1 MPRLVLKENS
11 FKRLKPIF
19 RALSALNPIRA
30 LRHLIFSLRNRW
42 RKRAKIDYVTLM
54 LPGQIP
60 ALPEPRSWLQRRI
73 LGSPPLSLSD
83 LNRMFERIGDDPRP
97 TGVILHLR
105 GLSMPLA
112 DLQSL
117 RQSITRLREKGKR
130 VICFAPS
137 YSNATYFIASAADEI
152 VLQPGGELETLGLRS
167 QATFLRDALDRIG
180 LQLDSVAISPY
191 KGAFDQ
197 FTRSDISP
205 EGRQQLEWLL
215 DSQYSILVD
224 AMAEGR
230 RVSPEHI
237 RQMIDSAPHLDQDAL
252 AAGYIDAVLTEEGLH
267 RRLNA
272 KHILPWQQADK
283 KLLQKW
289 RKPTERFVALLEVSG
304 LMIPGESGRPPIDL
318 PIPFIGGERAGDLTI
333 VQQVRRLM
341 KNRAAAAVILYINS
355 GGGSASAA
363 EAMTAALSE
372 LAQDRPL
379 VAYFNNVAASGG
391 YYIATP
397 ARWIVAQPG
406 TITGSIGVLSGK
418 FVSSGLYDQLHVH
431 RLEFT
436 RGANANLNSD
446 LAPYTDAQ
454 RQRVLHSVR
463 HIYQQFV
470 AHVARSRGLTPEAV
484 DAVGGGRVWT
494 GIQAK
499 EHGLVDELG
508 DLRAAFNKARE
519 LAGLPDDAPLVRIGG
534 KGAALP
540 PQLAEAAK
548 PAAAL
553 AYWMQNA
560 RMIASGAPQMLT
572 PIDWQGV

>member
-1 MPRLVLKENS
+1 MPKLVLKENS

-42 RKRAKIDYVTLM
+42 RKRAKIDYITLM

-237 RQMIDSAPHLDQDAL
+237 RQMIDTAPHLDQDAL

-363 EAMTAALSE
+363 QAMTAALSE

-499 EHGLVDELG
+499 QHGLVDELG
-508 DLRAAFNKARE
+508 DLRAALNKARE

>member
-1 MPRLVLKENS
+1 M
-11 FKRLKPIF
+11 KRLKPIF
-19 RALSALNPIRA
+19 RALSALNPLTG
-30 LRHLIFSLRNRW
+30 LRHLIFVLRNRW
-42 RKRAKIDYVTLM
+42 RKRAKIDYITLT
-54 LPGQIP
+54 LSGQIP

-97 TGVILHLR
+97 IGIILHLR

-112 DLQSL
+112 DLQTL
-117 RQSITRLREKGKR
+117 RESITRLRAKGKK
-130 VICFAPS
+130 VICFAPG
-137 YSNATYFIASAADEI
+137 YSNASYFIASAADEI
-152 VLQPGGELETLGLRS
+152 ILQPGSELETVGLRS
-167 QATFLRDALDRIG
+167 EATFLRDALDRLG

-197 FTRSDISP
+197 FTRRDISP

-215 DSQYSILVD
+215 DSQYGILVEG
-224 AMAEGR
+224 MAAGR
-230 RVSPEHI
+230 RVSTDHI
-237 RQMIDSAPHLDQDAL
+237 RQMIDTAPHLDEEAL
-252 AAGYIDAVLTEEGLH
+252 AAGYVDAVLTEENLH
-267 RRLNA
+267 RRLNSR
-272 KHILPWQQADK
+272 HILPWSQADK
-283 KLLQKW
+283 KLLHKW
-289 RKPTERFVALLEVSG
+289 RKPAQRFVALLEVSG
-304 LMIPGESGRPPIDL
+304 LMIPGESGKPPIDL
-318 PIPFIGGERAGDLTI
+318 PIPFIGGERAGDLTV

-341 KNRAAAAVILYINS
+341 KNPAAAAVILYINS
-355 GGGSASAA
+355 GGGAASAA
-363 EAMTAALSE
+363 EAMTAAIAE

-397 ARWIVAQPG
+397 ARWVVAQPG

-418 FVSSGLYDQLHVH
+418 LVSGGLYDQLRVH

-463 HIYQQFV
+463 HIYQQFI
-470 AHVARSRGLTPEAV
+470 AHVARSRNLSLDAV

-494 GIQAK
+494 GLQAK

-508 DLRAAFNKARE
+508 DLRAALKKARE
-519 LAGLPDDAPLVRIGG
+519 LAGLPDDAPLVRVGG
-534 KGAALP
+534 KGGALP
-540 PQLAEAAK
+540 AQLAEAAK

-553 AYWMQNA
+553 DYWVHNA

-572 PIDWQGV
+572 PIDWQGL

>member
-1 MPRLVLKENS
+1 M
-11 FKRLKPIF
+11 KRFKPIL
-19 RALSALNPIRA
+19 RALSALNPVRA

-42 RKRAKIDYVTLM
+42 RKRAKIDYITLT
-54 LPGQIP
+54 LSGQIP
-60 ALPEPRSWLQRRI
+60 ALPEPRSWLQRRV
-73 LGSPPLSLSD
+73 LGHPPLSLSD
-83 LNRMFERIGDDPRP
+83 LNRIFERIGDDPRP

-112 DLQSL
+112 DLQTL
-117 RQSITRLREKGKR
+117 RESITRLRDKGKK
-130 VICFAPS
+130 VICFAPG
-137 YSNATYFIASAADEI
+137 YTNATYFIASAADEI
-152 VLQPGGELETLGLRS
+152 ILQPGGELETVGLRS
-167 QATFLRDALDRIG
+167 EATFLRDALDRIG

-197 FTRSDISP
+197 FTRRDISP

-215 DSQYSILVD
+215 DSQYAILVD
-224 AMAEGR
+224 GMAASR
-230 RVSPEHI
+230 RVSADHV
-237 RQMIDSAPHLDQDAL
+237 RHMIDTAPHLDDEAL
-252 AAGYIDAVLTEEGLH
+252 AAGYVDAVLTEEDLH
-267 RRLNA
+267 RRLNSR
-272 KHILPWQQADK
+272 HILPWAQADK
-283 KLLQKW
+283 KLLRKW
-289 RKPTERFVALLEVSG
+289 RKPAERFVALLEVSG
-304 LMIPGESGRPPIDL
+304 LMIPGESGKPPIDL
-318 PIPFIGGERAGDLTI
+318 PIPFIGGERAGDLTV

-341 KNRAAAAVILYINS
+341 KNPAAAAVILYIDS

-363 EAMTAALSE
+363 EAMTAALAE

-418 FVSSGLYDQLHVH
+418 FVSGGLYDQLRVH

-446 LAPYTDAQ
+446 LVPYTDAQ
-454 RQRVLHSVR
+454 RARVLRSIQ
-463 HIYQQFV
+463 HIYQQFI
-470 AHVARSRGLTPEAV
+470 AHVARSRSLSLEAV

-508 DLRAAFNKARE
+508 DLRIALKKARE
-519 LAGLPDDAPLVRIGG
+519 LAGLPDDAPLVRVGG

-540 PQLAEAAK
+540 AQLAEAAK

-553 AYWMQNA
+553 AYWTHNA
-560 RMIASGAPQMLT
+560 RLIASGAPQMLT
-572 PIDWQGV
+572 PIDWQGL